1 MSVSLTRNLQIRA
14 REVDVLF
21 LLLLSIYIS
30 SLAGPPTFAQ
40 ISQLGL
46 TLFKYSNGYSDFV
59 CLSAGE
65 SSKLRI
71 DRSMFFVLSS
81 WVYISAG
88 LLLLLKYLKS
98 NLNISD
104 IQNDKA
110 QANVSLP
117 ASLQKY
123 SGEILMF
130 SVYCFWAYIWGPR
143 PSRLLF
149 AQISQLGFELFK
161 PLKTQKL
168 KITQICLSASES
180 SK

>member
-88 LLLLLKYLKS
+88 LLLLLKYLNSGSSFS
-98 NLNISD
+98 NTQNIR
-104 IQNDKA
+104 QGMH
-110 QANVSLP
+110 VFLP

-123 SGEILMF
+123 SGETLMF
-130 SVYCFWAYIWGPR
+130 SVFCSWVFEASMGHLY
-143 PSRLLF
+143 LLKYL
-149 AQISQLGFELFK
+149 ILILNY
-161 PLKTQKL
+161 LNIQKL
-168 KITQICLSASES
+168 KSMAWCLCPCLWVF
-180 SK
+180 KYT